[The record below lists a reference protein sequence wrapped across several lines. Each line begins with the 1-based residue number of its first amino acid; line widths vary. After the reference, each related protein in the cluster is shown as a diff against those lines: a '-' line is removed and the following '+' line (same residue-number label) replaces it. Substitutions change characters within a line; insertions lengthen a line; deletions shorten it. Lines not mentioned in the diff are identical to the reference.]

1 MTRTFA
7 LALSLAAC
15 SAPDEHAHI
24 VERCVQAANC
34 ATADDPALCER
45 LCTEKP
51 YRRVGN
57 DDGLGPASTVWSC
70 KCWGSCMGLGVTAV
84 GSFRANNEPA
94 ALAACFTVLATNC
107 GGAPLDRADGAC
119 H

>member
-1 MTRTFA
+1 MARTFA
-7 LALSLAAC
+7 LALLLVAC
-15 SAPDEHAHI
+15 SSPDDQPQI
-24 VERCVQAANC
+24 VERCIHAANC

-94 ALAACFTVLATNC
+94 ALAACFTVLVTNC
-107 GGAPLDRADGAC
+107 GGAPLNRSDGAC